1 VVSAKLF
8 WGSVVVQAITVG
20 ILFAALLPLGHD
32 FFESWG
38 VVVGPV
44 AWLACSY
51 VTGRVLKLPI
61 SLAVFSAVAGG
72 VAGGIVMLAASHT
85 AGMVAALLVFGAS
98 CGGYDPERDP
108 ASPGQAEAGSAP
120 AARE

>member
-1 VVSAKLF
+1 VSAKLF
-8 WGSVVVQAITVG
+8 WGCLAVQAITVAA
-20 ILFAALLPLGHD
+20 LFAALLPLGHD

-38 VVVGPV
+38 FLVGPV

-51 VTGRVLKLPI
+51 VTGRVMKLPI
-61 SLAVFSAVAGG
+61 SLAVFSAIAGG
-72 VAGGIVMLAASHT
+72 VAGVIVMLVASHT

-108 ASPGQAEAGSAP
+108 STASA
-120 AARE
+120 AAREQ

>member
-1 VVSAKLF
+1 VSAKLF
-8 WGSVVVQAITVG
+8 WGSLVVQAVTVG
-20 ILFAALLPLGHD
+20 ILFAALLPLGKD

-38 VVVGPV
+38 LVVGPV

-72 VAGGIVMLAASHT
+72 VAGGIVMLAASHN
-85 AGMVAALLVFGAS
+85 AGMVAALLVFAAS
-98 CGGYDPERDP
+98 CGGYDPAGGDT
-108 ASPGQAEAGSAP
+108 ADAGSAP